1 MVAPPPY
8 TLRFHVISI
17 LGAPPK
23 RVQNTRDRR
32 SDHGHFTGLGS
43 FAGSKKRVSVGP
55 KPEIWTITQ
64 RPGPCGQS
72 GCAVA
77 GSEYTLAGG
86 SFLRDLASKWSP

>member
-1 MVAPPPY
+1 MSRIP
-8 TLRFHVISI
+8 VIA
-17 LGAPPK
+17 GA
-23 RVQNTRDRR
+23 TIE
-32 SDHGHFTGLGS
+32 
-43 FAGSKKRVSVGP
+43 GSKKRVSVGP

-86 SFLRDLASKWSP
+86 SFLRDLASKWSPEPKYQAPPPAVGDRYANVKISQ